1 MSNWACGQ
9 VVRWSDGQV
18 VSVVGVVSVVSVAR
32 EEFDLYLGWKALAD
46 KGYSAKINL
55 KKKIF
60 YLISSEQK
68 VLFEIAPVLK
78 DGFIQGMN

>member
-1 MSNWACGQ
+1 MVGVVRCGQ
-9 VVRWSDGQV
+9 MWSDV
-18 VSVVGVVSVVSVAR
+18 VSVVW

-46 KGYSAKINL
+46 KGYSAEIKC
-55 KKKIF
+55 KKIF
-60 YLISSEQK
+60 LLISFEQK

>member
-1 MSNWACGQ
+1 MMF
-9 VVRWSDGQV
+9 R
-18 VSVVGVVSVVSVAR
+18 
-32 EEFDLYLGWKALAD
+32 FLGWKALAV
-46 KGYSAKINL
+46 KGYNAKINC
-55 KKKIF
+55 KKIF